1 MRKECGEMKPLALKK
16 LNERDVGSRKWP
28 RPPDYSELSVDQV
41 LKPLMKITFYF
52 PFGIKNWKL
61 LLFLW
66 VSFEQKYKPVPS
78 GPI

>member
-1 MRKECGEMKPLALKK
+1 MRKEYGEMKSLALRK
-16 LNERDVGSRKWP
+16 LRERDVSSGEWP

-41 LKPLMKITFYF
+41 LKALIKITFYF
-52 PFGIKNWKL
+52 PFGIKNGKL
-61 LLFLW
+61 LLFLR